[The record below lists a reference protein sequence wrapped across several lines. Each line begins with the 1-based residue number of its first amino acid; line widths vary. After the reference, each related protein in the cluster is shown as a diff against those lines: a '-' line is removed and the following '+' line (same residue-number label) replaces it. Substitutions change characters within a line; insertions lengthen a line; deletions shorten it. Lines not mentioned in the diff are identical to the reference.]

1 MNSENEISKLN
12 FKKCLE
18 LEDEEKI
25 YQFLFDRV
33 NN

>member
-25 YQFLFDRV
+25 YQLIRKS